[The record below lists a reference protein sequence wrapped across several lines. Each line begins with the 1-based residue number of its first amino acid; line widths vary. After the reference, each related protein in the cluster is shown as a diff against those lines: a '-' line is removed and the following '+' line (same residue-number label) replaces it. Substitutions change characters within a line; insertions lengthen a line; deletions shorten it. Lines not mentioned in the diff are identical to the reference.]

1 VSFVPLWFQLFVAEV
16 SKPMSAQHNSPMM
29 PNWFRRTLVIVAAL
43 LMCSCRAYG
52 QDCLSCPAGGACSG
66 EGCAVDGGCL
76 NGSCPTG
83 DCANGNCAN
92 GNCLSGGCTQN
103 GCPVCQPNCFAGPGD
118 EYLCDGGDGA
128 YSTGVMR
135 DGSLSGFHQED
146 TVATYTGCEGKT
158 IVAPSSRVCIYAPR
172 FASVRQVVYPMGANQ
187 RTFVDAVGDLFG
199 AAQADRTQVATTSLQ
214 NLALKGQVLPL
225 PPGLYKGRQQAG
237 AAERLLA
244 VAEIRGLVG
253 PYVNLQLMH
262 LGEVV
267 MSEGPVI
274 AKHSIAAVT
283 WTGDQEVQVT
293 ISGQGASAVFS
304 PKQPGLLY
312 HVNEGCPR
320 LRLVKCASTDT
331 ALPGDEV
338 EFTLRFDNV
347 GDSVLEDLVI
357 VDNLTTRLEYVDGS
371 AKSSRDA
378 DFTTSRNDAG
388 SLVLRWKLDG
398 KLEAGQGGVLT
409 FKCKVR

>member
-1 VSFVPLWFQLFVAEV
+1 MTKYQDL
-16 SKPMSAQHNSPMM
+16 PMM

-52 QDCLSCPAGGACSG
+52 QDCLSCPAGDACSG
-66 EGCAVDGGCL
+66 EGCAVEGGCL
-76 NGSCPTG
+76 NGNCPT
-83 DCANGNCAN
+83 GNCAN
-92 GNCLSGGCTQN
+92 GNCPDGGCTQN

-347 GDSVLEDLVI
+347 GDSALEDLVI

-388 SLVLRWKLDG
+388 SLILRWKLDG
-398 KLEAGQGGVLT
+398 KLEAGEGGVLT
-409 FKCKVR
+409 FKCRVR